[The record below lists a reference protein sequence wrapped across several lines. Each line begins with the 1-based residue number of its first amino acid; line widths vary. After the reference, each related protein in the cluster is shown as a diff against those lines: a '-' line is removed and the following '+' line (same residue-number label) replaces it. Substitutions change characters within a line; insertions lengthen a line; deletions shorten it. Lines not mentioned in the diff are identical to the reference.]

1 MKMLKI
7 GDKIKDTEDSD
18 CYFVGEVTKLNRFG
32 GVEYYKV
39 TQVIWNGEDYT
50 DDDYIG
56 QIIEP
61 KWWYIQLFLF

>member
-1 MKMLKI
+1 MLKI
-7 GDKIKDTEDSD
+7 GDKIKDIEDGD

-32 GVEYYKV
+32 GVDLYKV

>member
-1 MKMLKI
+1 MMMLKI
-7 GDKIKDTEDSD
+7 GDKIKDTEDGD
-18 CYFVGEVTKLNRFG
+18 CYFVGEVVKLNTFG

-61 KWWYIQLFLF
+61 KWWYIQLF

>member
-7 GDKIKDTEDSD
+7 GDKIKDTEDGD
-18 CYFVGEVTKLNRFG
+18 CYFVGEIVKLNIFG
-32 GVEYYKV
+32 EVELYKV

>member
-1 MKMLKI
+1 MLKI
-7 GDKIKDTEDSD
+7 GDKIKDTEDTD
-18 CYFVGEVTKLNRFG
+18 CYFVGEVVKLNTFG

-61 KWWYIQLFLF
+61 KWWYIELF